1 MNTRFLAFR
10 AFGKFQWPPV
20 GAGPHAQEREGSV
33 EIHYLQVPN
42 SAQYAACVRW
52 VPRSLFVGRDPIP
65 WLPFE
70 TEYQDIESL
79 YTVADLP
86 ARFVPDNVA
95 IAFRFG
101 GPGTSTEKGVRLQF
115 AGAAVLDQYQAVTA
129 LPQEAP
135 RLFLRVPLL
144 AEYRRE
150 GRSFRSTVKIGQPGN
165 SNCRFDIAVPLRT
178 PLDSDQVREQN
189 AFAAFSALYTA
200 TRTNPEPA
208 EAEAGLELDALCFG
222 AVSEEI
228 AKPQSV
234 GEPASILGKFTF
246 SHARPQGV
254 RSWIDSTFWP
264 TKQSLLNTVLP
275 SLGFATNGASTL
287 HFSTLDA
294 DKKPSK
300 LHGFPSLTIAAA
312 GGSASGVPAFQITQ
326 RAALDAASGEWTPNT
341 GDIRI
346 GVVRKGANDERMT
359 VELRSPAPALGWMP
373 FETVLH
379 IQTVSSGRVDDVWAP
394 EDTEIDVQS
403 SVGGRQRLDELG
415 KTGVL
420 TPASREPAHTFARL
434 LGSSLGGMALSRV
447 DLLHV
452 QPTHPESSLPEL
464 SAVTSRDEAFVALVT
479 RSHGRLSEL
488 RAIATERSAYR
499 LTLQDASIKRE
510 DPLAGLEFR
519 CKARW
524 PGLIDEHAPGIKGDV
539 SVLLRCDAGVVTE
552 EQFCL
557 GFTIHEPLPA
567 AGVPPKRHRAA
578 IGGFVFENAGST
590 AAPLISATEEGRGTY
605 LRIGV
610 RPPLKW
616 LGTSVPTVEV
626 KARLALSFDRV
637 DVLGTDTQRFAPAT
651 VEEPLLIQEQQGVV
665 GRYTLQLDEI
675 VSSTKE
681 RRLQA
686 ALLEQVES
694 TDRESRT
701 VVLSTEPFAFFRAH
715 QPPLEARGG
724 QETVEVAAYD
734 SHRGTW
740 QARLVRPVYHY
751 TFPPQSIGES
761 MDKPSRLEIH
771 DYGKPAVGEPVE
783 FDRPMS
789 PLESAE
795 TVPMRR
801 AVEFR
806 LTPPTELWIRPSDV
820 ERNFAP
826 PEWAAATLFRQRG
839 ELGLGVALEALR
851 TEFLYGLSVSVEPAR
866 ESGSARRAR
875 VAEIETLLGRPV
887 AREGK
892 TQNFDYEKRWL
903 ATMHSYRSRLERL
916 ELWAD
921 DPTSVI
927 PFAPARFRDSARFA
941 LRTTALHR
949 PAVAELDPPGA
960 AAASPTQLVPALS
973 PRLHSTGLRGGALW
987 SFESRNVLNM
997 LLLNPVSEG
1006 GNVEGI
1012 ALGALG
1018 GDADQTAAFC
1028 NRRVRIISE
1037 TRGGFVQRLQIEVI
1051 GRIAV
1056 WWNRAKHVIVYERT
1070 CNPSAQFTPE
1080 SKLGDRT
1087 RRPVLRK
1094 VREYVEF
1101 LQPERRYPDA
1111 PGAAGFHA
1119 CFVRALRFN
1128 QKQIA
1133 VDSMW
1138 GEDLDDAGN
1147 ANAAIGWIVPLWNR
1161 HAARVRPQ
1169 VYGRPDIA
1177 FVSAAEGISG
1187 EESPQECL
1195 NPENLYFF
1203 ADTTP
1208 DATDD
1213 TDAWMTRVR
1222 IDYPNLP
1229 LPRHGWPSGGKV
1241 DSAAA
1246 STEPTE
1252 AAEATPPGHAR
1263 YTWRLAPPAVRTPI
1277 NEHRG
1282 EKPLYAGI
1290 ETITFSRAGR
1300 PPSAPPA
1307 DSLAVRALGAAQSLK
1322 EAGSLKLPLKA
1333 DWDSPARPD
1342 DPPELSAARTALA
1355 ALDLPAGLPPLEQ
1368 HQAIKDAMGALKA
1381 AFDTLRS
1388 TGGVLEQ
1395 SVAVHKAHQSSLISQ
1410 QLKDAFPLSGCNHLT
1425 KRLTAGFDAK
1435 RLALTQQLQAWDAEI
1450 ADQLDSALRDPD
1462 FTPTFWSDRE
1472 TFRAHVHTLL
1482 AIELRRVFAATPIEL
1497 GSARRGAEAIRSAIA
1512 DVATKLDARLA
1523 GVRADV
1529 EALKL
1534 SVDQNKPWSVA
1545 RRRDFEERVAVV
1557 VQRARQ
1563 ALDAAVADGTARIAA
1578 EADALTEYVG
1588 VIVSRA
1594 LTAIASNESAA
1605 MARLDSAKEG
1615 ATRITARLTL
1625 QAKAADKAL
1634 SAIIAKLIAHRD
1646 ATGDQA
1652 QKDACQALLDIAQPL
1667 QRDLTGLIAAW
1678 STLEQDMKHG
1688 ATQFGQSIQQA
1699 AALARQG
1706 TAAVG
1711 QDLIDLI
1718 DALDDHAATLPA
1730 PLLADI
1736 RASLEAVP
1744 LQVSDAFAALLAHT
1758 EKATTWVD
1766 ATLESLRGELL
1777 ELATAADSKLRD
1789 TRALLD
1795 DRLAVVTGE
1804 LDKAEAELTPIKLAE
1819 HVGGRLA
1826 TVIDPLIDAVDP
1838 AVFRIGSL
1846 DVATAAKLRG
1856 ASAKLLEQSL
1866 VLIEKG
1872 SGLVA
1877 ELSKHVEGTCAEV
1890 TFRFENFINE
1900 TAADFVKRFPEF
1912 EKRFEEWMKDAD
1924 DVMQDV
1930 KKWERLRDGFH
1941 SFDDDARKVVRQ
1953 LVASG
1958 DMAARYGERVIDAV
1972 AGITSGGVL
1981 SVPGNIL
1988 RALAAAGT
1996 PPELPNL
2003 EFAKERLAYYY
2014 GLVDGVVDTTPVE
2027 AWFGRLG
2034 DELKAIGLSLPFD
2047 RIGNQLEAIDLS
2059 RFDIGRILRSCGGVK
2074 LDRLF
2079 KGCKLPRSATDA
2091 IRISH
2096 DFDRKNYRAWFQI
2109 DVDVPLE
2116 GRNALFSFGP
2126 FSLDSVNARAKA
2138 FLRVEASKD
2147 TEEVSR
2153 QARSSFETDFEM
2165 VVAGQVMVTLR
2176 KVAVRYDDSGSL
2188 KVDFDPKKIELNA
2201 ALQFVQ
2207 NTLGS
2212 IIPDEVGG
2220 LKILKQNGLP
2230 VGLEHVFSM
2239 PPVSL
2244 MFGTSGVQ
2252 NIQISNHFQLIAYPD
2267 FLIANRFALSRPD
2280 LPFFFTVFIIG
2291 GTGWIT
2297 VDVEYRPFGNG
2308 LLVEVDAGAGGSAS
2322 IAFAFAGVTG
2332 SVAISISVALTY
2344 RKLLGQSGGGLTV
2357 SLVVLIV
2364 GVVDVL
2370 RIATAYITI
2379 LLRLSYKDNGDI
2391 DARGSFSI
2399 TIRISRFFKI
2409 SAGGQARYAMTGGKK
2424 QTSSESNVDAEITDE
2439 SLKKA
2444 SKLIKGQGG
2453 SAP

>member
-1 MNTRFLAFR
+1 
-10 AFGKFQWPPV
+10 
-20 GAGPHAQEREGSV
+20 
-33 EIHYLQVPN
+33 
-42 SAQYAACVRW
+42 
-52 VPRSLFVGRDPIP
+52 
-65 WLPFE
+65 
-70 TEYQDIESL
+70 
-79 YTVADLP
+79 
-86 ARFVPDNVA
+86 
-95 IAFRFG
+95 
-101 GPGTSTEKGVRLQF
+101 
-115 AGAAVLDQYQAVTA
+115 
-129 LPQEAP
+129 
-135 RLFLRVPLL
+135 
-144 AEYRRE
+144 
-150 GRSFRSTVKIGQPGN
+150 
-165 SNCRFDIAVPLRT
+165 
-178 PLDSDQVREQN
+178 
-189 AFAAFSALYTA
+189 
-200 TRTNPEPA
+200 
-208 EAEAGLELDALCFG
+208 
-222 AVSEEI
+222 
-228 AKPQSV
+228 
-234 GEPASILGKFTF
+234 
-246 SHARPQGV
+246 
-254 RSWIDSTFWP
+254 
-264 TKQSLLNTVLP
+264 
-275 SLGFATNGASTL
+275 
-287 HFSTLDA
+287 
-294 DKKPSK
+294 
-300 LHGFPSLTIAAA
+300 
-312 GGSASGVPAFQITQ
+312 
-326 RAALDAASGEWTPNT
+326 
-341 GDIRI
+341 
-346 GVVRKGANDERMT
+346 
-359 VELRSPAPALGWMP
+359 
-373 FETVLH
+373 
-379 IQTVSSGRVDDVWAP
+379 
-394 EDTEIDVQS
+394 
-403 SVGGRQRLDELG
+403 
-415 KTGVL
+415 
-420 TPASREPAHTFARL
+420 
-434 LGSSLGGMALSRV
+434 
-447 DLLHV
+447 
-452 QPTHPESSLPEL
+452 
-464 SAVTSRDEAFVALVT
+464 LVT
-479 RSHGRLSEL
+479 RSHCRLSEL

-510 DPLAGLEFR
+510 DPLPGLEFR

-524 PGLIDEHAPGIKGDV
+524 PGLIDEHAPGIKSDL
-539 SVLLRCDAGVVTE
+539 SVLLRSDAGVMTE
-552 EQFCL
+552 EHFCL
-557 GFTIHEPLPA
+557 GFTIHEPLA
-567 AGVPPKRHRAA
+567 EKRHRAA
-578 IGGFVFENAGST
+578 IGGFVFENAEET
-590 AAPLISATEEGRGTY
+590 PLISNAAEGRGTY
-605 LRIGV
+605 MRIGV

-616 LGTSVPTVEV
+616 QGTSVPTVEV
-626 KARLALSFDRV
+626 KSKLSLSFNRV
-637 DVLGTDTQRFAPAT
+637 DVLGADTQRFAPSRVDA
-651 VEEPLLIQEQQGVV
+651 PLLFQEEQQAVA

-675 VSSTKE
+675 VSSKEE
-681 RRLQA
+681 RRLKA
-686 ALLEQVES
+686 TLLEHVEL
-694 TDRESRT
+694 TDQESRT
-701 VVLSTEPFAFFRAH
+701 VVLSTEPLAFFRAH
-715 QPPLEARGG
+715 QPPLAARGG
-724 QETVEVAAYD
+724 QDTVEVAAYD

-740 QARLVRPVYHY
+740 LTRLVRPIYHY
-751 TFPPQSIGES
+751 TLPPQSIGES

-771 DYGKPAVGEPVE
+771 DYQEPVDGDPVE

-789 PLESAE
+789 PLESAK

-820 ERNFAP
+820 DRNFAP

-866 ESGSARRAR
+866 ESGPSRRAR

-887 AREGK
+887 AWAGE
-892 TQNFDYEKRWL
+892 TQNSDYEKRWS
-903 ATMHSYRSRLERL
+903 ATMRSYRRRLERL

-921 DPTSVI
+921 DPTSVT

-987 SFESRNVLNM
+987 SFESRNVLSM
-997 LLLNPVSEG
+997 LLLNPVSDG
-1006 GNVEGI
+1006 GTVEGI

-1037 TRGGFVQRLQIEVI
+1037 TRGGFVQRLQVEVI

-1070 CNPSAQFTPE
+1070 CNPSAQFPPE
-1080 SKLGDRT
+1080 ATLVDRT

-1094 VREYVEF
+1094 VREYVEL
-1101 LQPERRYPDA
+1101 LQPERRYPDS

-1133 VDSMW
+1133 VDGMW

-1177 FVSAAEGISG
+1177 FVSAAEGTSG

-1203 ADTTP
+1203 ADTTS

-1213 TDAWMTRVR
+1213 TDAWTTRVR

-1229 LPRHGWPSGGKV
+1229 VPRHGWPSGDKD
-1241 DSAAA
+1241 DSVVA
-1246 STEPTE
+1246 STEPTQ
-1252 AAEATPPGHAR
+1252 AAHATPPGHAR

-1277 NEHRG
+1277 NAHRG
-1282 EKPLYAGI
+1282 EKPLYAAI

-1307 DSLAVRALGAAQSLK
+1307 GSLAVQALTAAQSLK
-1322 EAGSLKLPLKA
+1322 DKGALKLPLKA
-1333 DWDSPARPD
+1333 DWDSPARLD
-1342 DPPELSAARTALA
+1342 DPPELRAARAALA
-1355 ALDLPAGLPPLEQ
+1355 AVDLPIGLPPLEQ
-1368 HQAIKDAMGALKA
+1368 QQAIKDAMGALKA
-1381 AFDTLRS
+1381 TFDTLRA
-1388 TGGVLEQ
+1388 TGGALEQ

-1410 QLKDAFPLSGCNHLT
+1410 QLKDVPLSDCNQLT

-1435 RLALTQQLQAWDAEI
+1435 RLALTQQLQAWDARI
-1450 ADQLDSALRDPD
+1450 ADQLDGALRDPN
-1462 FTPTFWSDRE
+1462 FTPSFWSDRE

-1482 AIELRRVFAATPIEL
+1482 AIELRRVFAAAPIEL

-1534 SVDQNKPWSVA
+1534 SVDQNKPWSIA

-1557 VQRARQ
+1557 VQRARH
-1563 ALDAAVADGTARIAA
+1563 ALDAAVADGTARIAV

-1594 LTAIASNESAA
+1594 LAAIASNESTV
-1605 MARLDSAKEG
+1605 MARLDRAKEG
-1615 ATRITARLTL
+1615 ATRVTARLTL

-1634 SAIIAKLIAHRD
+1634 STVIDKLIAHRD

-1652 QKDACQALLDIAQPL
+1652 QKDACQALLDVAQPL
-1667 QRDLTGLIAAW
+1667 QRDLTALSAAW
-1678 STLEQDMKHG
+1678 LTLEQDMKHD

-1699 AALARQG
+1699 AAFARQG
-1706 TAAVG
+1706 TTAAG
-1711 QDLIDLI
+1711 QGLIDLI
-1718 DALDDHAATLPA
+1718 NALEDHAATLPA
-1730 PLLADI
+1730 PLLGDI

-1744 LQVSDAFAALLAHT
+1744 LQISDAVSALLAQT
-1758 EKATTWVD
+1758 AQATTWVD
-1766 ATLESLRGELL
+1766 ATLESLHGELL

-1789 TRALLD
+1789 VRALLD
-1795 DRLAVVTGE
+1795 DQLAVVTGE
-1804 LDKAEAELTPIKLAE
+1804 FDKAEAELTPIKLAE

-1838 AVFRIGSL
+1838 SVFRNGSL
-1846 DVATAAKLRG
+1846 DVARAAELRG

-1866 VLIEKG
+1866 VLIDKG

-1877 ELSKHVEGTCAEV
+1877 ELSKHVEDTCAKV
-1890 TFRFENFINE
+1890 TYRFENFINE
-1900 TAADFVKRFPEF
+1900 TAAAFVKRFPEF
-1912 EKRFEEWMKDAD
+1912 DSRFEEWMQDAD

-1930 KKWERLRDGFH
+1930 EKWQRLRERFD

-2003 EFAKERLAYYY
+2003 EFAKDRLAYYY

-2109 DVDVPLE
+2109 DVDAPLE

-2176 KVAVRYDDSGSL
+2176 EVAVRYDDNGSL

-2201 ALQFVQ
+2201 VLQFVQ

-2220 LKILKQNGLP
+2220 LKVLKQNGFP

-2409 SAGGQARYAMTGGKK
+2409 SASGQARYAMTGGKK
-2424 QTSSESNVDAEITDE
+2424 QTSSESNVNAEITED
-2439 SLKKA
+2439 SLNKA
-2444 SKLIKGQGG
+2444 RKLIKGQGG
-2453 SAP
+2453 SVS